1 MYITHKYDDY
11 VEINNDKELTFF
23 FNKGEAKKKNL
34 LLHFTMTFA
43 SFISTFDSNPIYD
56 IVIQLMLVTKIYGI
70 QAITSMKHSYDSS

>member
-1 MYITHKYDDY
+1 MTNFLSIIVNRSWSWREMYITHKYDDY

-23 FNKGEAKKKNL
+23 FNKGEAKKRNL

-56 IVIQLMLVTKIYGI
+56 IVIQLM
-70 QAITSMKHSYDSS
+70 